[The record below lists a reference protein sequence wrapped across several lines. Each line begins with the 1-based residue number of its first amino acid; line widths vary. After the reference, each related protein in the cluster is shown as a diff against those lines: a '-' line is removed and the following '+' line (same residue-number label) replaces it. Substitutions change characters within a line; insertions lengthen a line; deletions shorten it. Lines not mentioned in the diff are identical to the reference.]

1 LISKFRDFH
10 DKPPYLIA
18 EASCNH
24 MGSFDLAV
32 ELIDCAIEGGADA
45 VKFQAYTPDTITLK
59 SKGPD
64 FIIKDGPWK
73 GRSLW
78 ELYQKTHTPFEWFP
92 HLFEYAKKKGIT
104 AFASVFDKTSVDMLE
119 KLKCPMYKIASMEIT
134 DLPLIQ
140 YAAGTKKPIIL
151 STGMASVDE
160 IDAAADAVIAGS
172 ETEADFALLSCVSG
186 YPTPHEEGGLDK
198 LHNMINEYWNVGI
211 SDHTQGRDIPIA
223 ATAMGAIIIEKH
235 IRIFGFSGSEDHE
248 FSMSPGEFRAMANSV
263 RSVWQS
269 MQRGAKKSEESSRQL
284 RRSLYVSQN
293 IKAGERF
300 TEKNVRSVRPS
311 YGMSPSMMP
320 EVLGKK
326 AAIDILK
333 HTPLDA
339 RMIKQ

>member
-1 LISKFRDFH
+1 MNFRDQH
-10 DKPPYLIA
+10 DKPPFIIA
-18 EASCNH
+18 EVSCNH
-24 MGSFDLAV
+24 MGQFDLAI
-32 ELIDCAIEGGADA
+32 ELIDCAVAGGADA
-45 VKFQAYTPDTITLK
+45 VKFQAYTPDTITLN

-92 HLFEYAKKKGIT
+92 KLFEYAKRQGIQ

-119 KLKCPMYKIASMEIT
+119 KLNCPLYKIASMEIT
-134 DLPLIQ
+134 DLPLIR
-140 YAAGTKKPIIL
+140 YTAATGKPIII
-151 STGMASVDE
+151 STGMASLDE
-160 IDAAADAVIAGS
+160 IDDAADAATAGAGDS
-172 ETEADFALLSCVSG
+172 ANFALLSCVSG
-186 YPTPHEEGGLDK
+186 YPTPQDEGGLDK
-198 LHNMINEYWNVGI
+198 LETLINEYWNVGI

-248 FSMSPGEFRAMANSV
+248 FSLSAGEFRAMSNAV

-269 MQRGAKKSEESSRQL
+269 MQKTAKKSEQSSRQL
-284 RRSLYVSQN
+284 RRSLYVTQN

-300 TEKNVRSVRPS
+300 TEKNLRSVRPS
-311 YGMSPSMMP
+311 YGMSPARLP
-320 EVLGKK
+320 EVIGRQ

-333 HTPLDA
+333 HTPLDT